1 MVAIADA
8 TVVVPTL
15 GRVKT
20 ALELAARLERL
31 DPLPERTLFVFQD
44 PSELSD
50 WENSNTSP
58 RAKAILAPAIGASV
72 ARNSGAEEATTRYI
86 AFLDDDCCPMRDDW
100 LLEITKPLQQ
110 DAILLSTGPVE
121 GWLSASSLFRRS
133 RRAFMLV
140 TPLLLSWGNPE
151 ARSSWYCHTVAGGNF
166 SIERDLFRK
175 HGGFLE
181 AFGSPSLYEE
191 TELSL
196 RVTRGSRRSIWYSAQ
211 APVVHNQE
219 SSGGMRMVGA
229 LPSRAFVASQKDI
242 LLKSIFGPSRGTQ
255 ARITAFRVLQV
266 VVSIVRRLTPF
277 RRAPSASR

>member
-1 MVAIADA
+1 VVAIADA
-8 TVVVPTL
+8 TVVIPTL

-31 DPLPERTLFVFQD
+31 DPRPERTLFVFQD
-44 PSELSD
+44 PSELFE
-50 WENSNTSP
+50 WEKENASP

-72 ARNSGAEEATTRYI
+72 ARNRGVEEATTRYI
-86 AFLDDDCCPMRDDW
+86 AFLDDDCCPTRDDW

-121 GWLSASSLFRRS
+121 GWLSASSLLRRS
-133 RRAFMLV
+133 RRAFMLA
-140 TPLLLSWGNPE
+140 TPLLIPWGNPE
-151 ARSSWYCHTVAGGNF
+151 ARTSWYCHTVAGGNF
-166 SIERDLFRK
+166 AIERDLFLK

-211 APVVHNQE
+211 APVAHNQA
-219 SSGGMRMVGA
+219 SSGGMRLVGA

-242 LLKSIFGPSRGTQ
+242 LLRSIFGPSRGTE
-255 ARITAFRVLQV
+255 ARVAAFRLLQV
-266 VVSIVRRLTPF
+266 VVLIVRRLTPF
-277 RRAPSASR
+277 RRAPSVSG